1 MTSVKRD
8 KTEYSK
14 WVSSDLHDHRAKLG
28 LTQAQMGAKIG
39 ISPRMYRFYEGGR
52 TPISLSMEY
61 AYKYLTSNYKD
72 AENNGKNLTLGN
84 KQTPEFTKFERER
97 MERLKKALLQSLKD
111 GEDRDLNDLKKDK
124 KYHQFEFMLRM
135 CRQAIKEFDNILSK

>member
-1 MTSVKRD
+1 
-8 KTEYSK
+8 
-14 WVSSDLHDHRAKLG
+14 
-28 LTQAQMGAKIG
+28 
-39 ISPRMYRFYEGGR
+39 
-52 TPISLSMEY
+52 
-61 AYKYLTSNYKD
+61 
-72 AENNGKNLTLGN
+72 
-84 KQTPEFTKFERER
+84 